1 MRRSNLALSVTLG
14 LASAALT
21 SEARANAMVTHVWVA
36 EQAIERAE
44 PAAFRDIVADASLR
58 AVIQN
63 GAIYQDS
70 GYSVR
75 HDYGEWAHWESF
87 IEPYLQW
94 IRARWGAEGYRS
106 PDARRHVAFLMGLA
120 AHSMTDQTFDQYF
133 VPRVRQYD
141 RTDANDLDVASDTW
155 LVIEGGV
162 TSQADGRFWFD
173 EMPAIHAAVNGPAVT
188 PEILREASDLTVAG
202 TRIIVRFSHTL
213 YPMRWRQFPWGA
225 SHYTD
230 PNTPG
235 SYPQLVRVT
244 AAYWNFL
251 WQRLQGTAPHD
262 APPLMSWPAPDQTN
276 YPVDHNDI
284 ESRVVVTTPW
294 GLDDATVNATT
305 VRILDANGAAVP
317 ARFSRYGGHG
327 STLMLRPESDLAYNS
342 AYRVELA
349 ATVRAVD
356 GVALGRAITIPFRTR
371 CAPDRLA
378 DCPPIPTPRPTLSEP
393 PVRNPMPPAGMM
405 DAGSG
410 IITMVNDAGVQ
421 TPAAREEGGC
431 RAGHP
436 TRASGLAAFAMTA
449 LALFARSLS
458 RRRQRAARSD
468 TSSM

>member
-1 MRRSNLALSVTLG
+1 MRRSTLALSVTLVLSG
-14 LASAALT
+14 AIST

-36 EQAIERAE
+36 EQAIIRAE
-44 PAAFRDIVADASLR
+44 PAAFRDIVADPSLR

-70 GYSVR
+70 GYSVH

-94 IRARWGAEGYRS
+94 IRMRWGADGYRS
-106 PDARRHVAFLMGLA
+106 PEARRHVAFLMGLA

-162 TSQADGRFWFD
+162 TSQADGQFWFD
-173 EMPAIHAAVNGPAVT
+173 EMPGIHEAVHGPAVT
-188 PEILREASDLTVAG
+188 PALLREASDLTVAG
-202 TRIIVRFSHTL
+202 TRVILRFSHTL

-230 PNTPG
+230 PDTPG
-235 SYPQLVRVT
+235 NYPQLVHVT

-262 APPLMSWPAPDQTN
+262 APPLLSWPAPDQTN

-284 ESRVVVTTPW
+284 ESRIVITTPW
-294 GLDDATVNATT
+294 GLDDASVNGTT
-305 VRILDANGAAVP
+305 VRLLNASGEVVVT
-317 ARFSRYGGHG
+317 RLSRYGDHG
-327 STLMLRPESDLAYNS
+327 CTLMLRPEADLNYNS
-342 AYRVELA
+342 AYRVEIA
-349 ATVRAVD
+349 PTVRALD
-356 GVALGRAITIPFRTR
+356 GMALGRAITIPFRTR
-371 CAPDRLA
+371 CAVDHLA
-378 DCPPIPTPRPTLSEP
+378 ECPPIRAPRPTLSEA

-410 IITMVNDAGVQ
+410 IITMVDDAGV
-421 TPAAREEGGC
+421 PLGAAREEGGC
-431 RAGHP
+431 HAGRSSRRSE
-436 TRASGLAAFAMTA
+436 TSVLVMGA